1 MKIISGS
8 KLMPISDYTDKYVCT
23 KVKMDRWMDARR
35 NVRNFVFIV
44 DACFEVRVCRYAE
57 ICKVFMYI

>member
-1 MKIISGS
+1 
-8 KLMPISDYTDKYVCT
+8 MPISDYTDKYVCT
-23 KVKMDRWMDARR
+23 KVKMDRWMDVRR
-35 NVRNFVFIV
+35 NVRNFVCIM